1 MNQKKIKMIRGTWGD
16 KECDHPFFDVEVVN
30 GVVGNS
36 FQEMKTGDY
45 VCTQCGRIFT
55 RAEKANIEKNR
66 S

>member
-1 MNQKKIKMIRGTWGD
+1 MNQNKAKMIREAWGD
-16 KECDHPFFDVEVVN
+16 KTCNHPNFEVEVFN
-30 GVVGNS
+30 GVIGTS

-45 VCTQCGRIFT
+45 ICTQCGRIFT